1 MERVMSQA
9 RVLNPTELRR
19 VLDYVATRRHSAR
32 NRASLLLTHYA
43 GMRVAEVA
51 ALRINDVLNGDNT
64 IKAEIRLMPN
74 QTKGKHARTVYLN
87 ERMQKELAHYIK
99 CLKIKDVTKPLF
111 YTQKREGFSPNT
123 LTQYFFFLYRKVGLE
138 GASSHSGR
146 RSFLTGLANKG
157 TAIHILKS
165 LAGHRNISTTAS
177 YLYSSP
183 TQLKAAVE
191 LV

>member
-19 VLDYVATRRHSAR
+19 VLDYVSTRRHSAR

-51 ALRINDVLNGDNT
+51 ALRINDVLNGDST

-87 ERMQKELAHYIK
+87 ERMQKELAQYIK

>member
-1 MERVMSQA
+1 MSQA

-51 ALRINDVLNGDNT
+51 ALRINDVLSGDNT

-87 ERMQKELAHYIK
+87 ERMQKELAQYIK

-165 LAGHRNISTTAS
+165 LAGLRNISTTAS

>member
-1 MERVMSQA
+1 MSQA

-32 NRASLLLTHYA
+32 NRCSLLLTHYA
-43 GMRVAEVA
+43 GMRVGEVA
-51 ALRINDVLNGDNT
+51 ALRINNVLNSDGT
-64 IKAEIRLMPN
+64 IKEEIRLMPT
-74 QTKGKHARTVYLN
+74 QTKGSYARTVYLN
-87 ERMQKELAHYIK
+87 ERMRKELAQYIK
-99 CLKIKDVTKPLF
+99 CLKINDLTKPLF
-111 YTQKREGFSPNT
+111 YTQKQDGFSANT
-123 LTQYFFFLYRKVGLE
+123 LTQYFFFLYRRVGLE

-146 RSFLTGLANKG
+146 RSFLTGLANRG

-165 LAGHRNISTTAS
+165 LAGHRNISTTAA

-191 LV
+191 LVS